1 MISLLVHIMIY
12 VVIFSLFNCIQEQFT
27 AYKKYLTNQK
37 VWYIVYILHL
47 HEMLPLLLLLA
58 GLA

>member
-1 MISLLVHIMIY
+1 MIY